1 LDSIRHT
8 GDYMKIT
15 MNDENILSIAQLKSF
30 LSGVGTISFNINKRG
45 NENKQEMYD
54 WVGNLLSKVRY
65 FSLKKKEKGIVVSY
79 VQSITDL
86 SKSHIKKLIKRKKK
100 YGKLR
105 LSEIKKNTFPTRYDT
120 SDIARLI
127 ETDNAH
133 GRISGP
139 ATKRILQ
146 REYLEFKRQEFE
158 MISHISISHLYNI
171 RKSKRQYQS
180 QILFIEKTQ
189 AVNRNIGE
197 RRKPQTNGKPGFL
210 RVDSVHQGD
219 WDKEKGV
226 YHINLVDEETQWEI
240 VGCVEGISEYFMTP
254 LLEELLARFPF
265 EILGFHSDNGSEYI
279 NCVVAKLLKKL
290 LIDQTKSRARRT
302 NDNGLVECKNG
313 AVVRKHM
320 GYVYIHKKYAR
331 EINFFYRENMD
342 EYLNFHRPCGFARS
356 RTDDKGK
363 ITKIYDKYLTPYEK
377 LQTILD
383 WQKYLK
389 SGINENHLNKE
400 SRKLSDN
407 QSAEKMQKAKS
418 KLFKNFTR

>member
-1 LDSIRHT
+1 
-8 GDYMKIT
+8 
-15 MNDENILSIAQLKSF
+15 MNDENVLSIAQLRNF

-45 NENKQEMYD
+45 NRNKQEMYD

-65 FSLKKKEKGIVVSY
+65 FSLKKKERGIVVGY
-79 VQSITDL
+79 VKSITNL
-86 SKSHIKKLIKRKKK
+86 SKGHIKKLIKRKKK

-105 LSEIKKNTFPTRYDT
+105 LSEIKKNTFPIRYDT

-127 ETDNAH
+127 ETDNVH
-133 GRISGP
+133 GRLSGP

-146 REYLEFKRQEFE
+146 REYLEFGRTEFE
-158 MISHISISHLYNI
+158 MISHISTSHLYNI
-171 RKSKRQYQS
+171 RKSKRQYIS
-180 QILFIEKTQ
+180 QILFLDKTR

-197 RRKPQTNGKPGFL
+197 RRKPQTDGKPGFL

-240 VGCVEGISEYFMTP
+240 IGCVEGISEYFMIP
-254 LLEELLARFPF
+254 LLEELLKRFPF

-279 NCVVAKLLKKL
+279 NFVVAELLKKL
-290 LIDQTKSRARRT
+290 LIDQTKSRSRRT
-302 NDNGLVECKNG
+302 NDNGLVESKNG
-313 AVVRKHM
+313 SVIRKHM
-320 GYVYIHKKYAR
+320 GYIYIHKKHAK
-331 EINFFYRENMD
+331 EINSFYRENMD
-342 EYLNFHRPCGFARS
+342 EYLNFHRPCGFA
-356 RTDDKGK
+356 TNKTNNKGK
-363 ITKIYDKYLTPYEK
+363 ITKVYEKYLTPYEK
-377 LQTILD
+377 LQTISN

-389 SGINENHLNKE
+389 SGITENYLRKE
-400 SRKLSDN
+400 SLKLSDN

>member
-1 LDSIRHT
+1 
-8 GDYMKIT
+8 MKIT
-15 MNDENILSIAQLKSF
+15 MNDENVLSIAQLRNF

-45 NENKQEMYD
+45 NRNKQEMYD

-65 FSLKKKEKGIVVSY
+65 FSLKKKERGIVVGY
-79 VQSITDL
+79 VKSITNL
-86 SKSHIKKLIKRKKK
+86 SKGHIKKLIKRKKK

-105 LSEIKKNTFPTRYDT
+105 LSEIKKNTFPIRYDT

-127 ETDNAH
+127 ETDNVH
-133 GRISGP
+133 GRLSGP

-146 REYLEFKRQEFE
+146 REYLEFGRTEFE
-158 MISHISISHLYNI
+158 MISHISTSHLYNI
-171 RKSKRQYQS
+171 RKSKRQYIS
-180 QILFIEKTQ
+180 QILFLDKTR

-197 RRKPQTNGKPGFL
+197 RRKPQTDGKPGFL

-240 VGCVEGISEYFMTP
+240 IGCVEGISEYFMIP
-254 LLEELLARFPF
+254 LLEELLKRFPF

-279 NCVVAKLLKKL
+279 NFVVAELLKKL
-290 LIDQTKSRARRT
+290 LIDQTKSRSRRT
-302 NDNGLVECKNG
+302 NDNGLVESKNG
-313 AVVRKHM
+313 SVIRKHM
-320 GYVYIHKKYAR
+320 GYIYIHKKHAK
-331 EINFFYRENMD
+331 EINSFYRENMD
-342 EYLNFHRPCGFARS
+342 EYLNFHRPCGFA
-356 RTDDKGK
+356 TNKTNNKGK
-363 ITKIYDKYLTPYEK
+363 ITKVYEKYLTPYEK
-377 LQTILD
+377 LQTISN

-389 SGINENHLNKE
+389 SGITENYLRKE
-400 SRKLSDN
+400 SLKLSDN